1 MRRARAVAVALVVA
15 VSFVPLG
22 AAAQPTG
29 PKKPPSGA
37 AKPASAPP
45 AEARPAAPPPAG
57 LTRTRIPRMLVLDFT
72 VRGEAPA
79 DLAKT
84 LTDAAVRE
92 VARAGGHQVL
102 SQADVLAQL
111 GVERQRMFMGCSADR
126 SCMAEIA
133 GAIDADRTL
142 SGSVTDLGN
151 GYLVTASV
159 MDARK
164 IATVGGAEE
173 TLRSQRPDELLESV
187 KRVVYRAVTG
197 RAREGQAVIEF
208 DVAAVAARV
217 LLDGVEIGR
226 GPFQDTRRV
235 SEGSHRVVVAKE
247 GYATWENVFNLE
259 VGGRAHVAPQL
270 VAVGGAGKLMGWSA
284 VAAGVAAVGLG
295 GYSLWQERQA
305 KGHYSTASG
314 MLNPGGVLPVSASA
328 QAYQDA
334 VKAGRSSHTTAV
346 ATGIGAGAALGTSL
360 VLGYLAYRQTGEVG
374 PFRF

>member
-1 MRRARAVAVALVVA
+1 MRRARAVAAALVVE
-15 VSFVPLG
+15 VFFVPFG
-22 AAAQPTG
+22 AAAQATG
-29 PKKPPSGA
+29 ANTTSGA

-45 AEARPAAPPPAG
+45 AEVRPAAPPPAG
-57 LTRTRIPRMLVLDFT
+57 LTRTRIPRMLVVDFT
-72 VRGEAPA
+72 VRGEASA

-84 LTDAAVRE
+84 LTDVAVRE
-92 VARAGGHQVL
+92 VARVGGHQVL

-142 SGSVTDLGN
+142 SGSVTNLGN

-187 KRVVYRAVTG
+187 KRVVHRAVTG

-208 DVAAVAARV
+208 DVTAVAARV

-247 GYATWENVFNLE
+247 GYAAWENVFNLE

-270 VAVGGAGKLMGWSA
+270 VAVGGAGKVMGWTA

-295 GYSLWQERQA
+295 GFSLWQEKQA
-305 KGHYSTASG
+305 KGHYNTASG
-314 MLNPGGVLPVSASA
+314 MLGPGGVLPVSANA

-334 VKAGRSSHTTAV
+334 VKAGRSSHSTAV
-346 ATGIGAGAALGTSL
+346 ATGIGAGAALGASL

-374 PFRF
+374 PLRF